1 MNNIII
7 DSSVNYNKGGVYK
20 LTIDKDIDIKIESDS
35 LVKLYLNTLKNVNI
49 NINAE
54 SNVKIYN
61 LTSKGVVVNLKIL
74 DEIEVNLYNMSITDK
89 KIVNMLNIYHKAK
102 NSVSHLYCYGVSYN
116 EGNIKIA
123 ANSYIN
129 KGMTGVNCNQVSRT
143 ININNGTS
151 VIEPNLYVDEFDSV
165 ANHSAYTGPFDD
177 KYLFYL
183 ETKGISRDK
192 AFNLLLKGFMKL
204 DDLPKDFE
212 KLLDKK
218 IKNVIGR

>member
-7 DSSVNYNKGGVYK
+7 DSSANYNKGGVYK
-20 LTIDKDIDIKIESDS
+20 LTIDKDINIKIESDS
-35 LVKLYLNTLKNVNI
+35 LVKLYLNILKNVRV
-49 NINAE
+49 NINAK
-54 SNVKIYN
+54 SDAKIYN
-61 LTSKGVVVNLKIL
+61 LTTEGIVINLNIL
-74 DEIEVNLYNMSITDK
+74 DKVEVNLYNMSIADK
-89 KIVNMLNIYHKAK
+89 EIVNTLNIYHKAK
-102 NSVSHLYCYGVSYN
+102 NSISHLYCYGVSYN
-116 EGNIKIA
+116 EGNMKIV

-143 ININNGTS
+143 VNINNGTS

-212 KLLDKK
+212 KLLDEK